1 MNNRIMKKLSFALVL
16 MLNYALVNAQDQFT
30 NFGNFQTFSGAS
42 VSFFGNFANNGTFI
56 DDQAVTFKGTANQ
69 VISGT
74 STTTFYNFVGNSA
87 IGVTLQQDVIISN
100 SLVLTSGALN
110 LNSKTLTIN
119 NSTSTAVSRMSG
131 YILSEQTNNSGK
143 VKWSIGN
150 STSSHVFPF
159 GTASAVYI
167 PLTLAVT
174 AGDIGNV
181 TVSTYPTAAD
191 NLPLPTTPDAVTNV
205 DRNGSDNSANVVDR
219 FWQIDKDG
227 PSGTAT
233 VTFAAAPSE
242 VGTITTLVAQRWNG
256 TTGAWEDPLPGQ
268 VSSATGVT
276 VTGITSF
283 SPWTMSGNSMTL
295 PIELLSFAAIP
306 IKGAVDLNW
315 KTASE
320 INNDYFNVQRSA
332 DGLEFYDIARIEAG
346 SSAKEIQKYNY
357 VDTDPLSG
365 KSYYRLK
372 QTDFDGTVNF
382 SDIRM
387 VNIDGSESVV
397 TAYPNP
403 VTNGKISIDFHMAP
417 ESPTRLTVYDT
428 MGKIVLQ
435 DVIAEGISS
444 YSMDMTNTPTGVYV
458 IKGINS
464 KSGFQQTIVVK

>member
-1 MNNRIMKKLSFALVL
+1 MKKLILAVTISMICVL
-16 MLNYALVNAQDQFT
+16 ANAQDQFT

-42 VSFFGNFANNGTFI
+42 VSFFGHFVNNGTFT
-56 DDQAVTFKGTANQ
+56 DAQAVSFNGAVNQ
-69 VISGT
+69 NISGT
-74 STTTFYNFVGNSA
+74 SITTFYNFVGNST
-87 IGVTLQQDVIISN
+87 IGVTLQQDAIISN
-100 SLVLTSGALN
+100 SLTLTSGALI
-110 LNSKTLTIN
+110 LNSRILTIN
-119 NSTSTAVSRMSG
+119 NSAATAISRTSG

-143 VKWSIGN
+143 VKWNIGN
-150 STSSHVFPF
+150 NTSSHVFPF
-159 GTASAVYI
+159 GTASADYI

-181 TVSTYPTAAD
+181 TVSTYPTATN
-191 NLPLPTTPDAVTNV
+191 NLPLPSTPVAVTNV
-205 DRNGSDNSANVVDR
+205 NRNGSDNSANVVDR

-233 VTFAAAPSE
+233 VTFEAAPSE
-242 VGTITTLVAQRWNG
+242 VGTITTLLAQRWDG
-256 TTGAWEDPLPGQ
+256 TTSVWEDPLPGQ
-268 VSSATGVT
+268 VSNATGVT

-283 SPWTMSGNSMTL
+283 SPWTMSGNNMTL
-295 PIELLSFAAIP
+295 PIELLSFTAIA
-306 IKGAVDLNW
+306 IKGAVDVNW

-332 DGLEFYDIARIEAG
+332 DGLEFYDITRIQAG

-357 VDTDPLSG
+357 VDSNPLSG

-372 QTDFDGTVNF
+372 QTDLDGTVNF

-387 VNIDGSESVV
+387 VILDGSESVV

-403 VTNGKISIDFHMAP
+403 VTNGKISIDFHTSL
-417 ESPTRLTVYDT
+417 ENPTRITVYDT

-435 DVIAEGISS
+435 DVVAEGIST

-458 IKGINS
+458 IKGVNA